1 MKLLRFFT
9 PTFPRPATLLLVA
22 SLLTACNNKSETP
35 APIATASAPKLE
47 ASAPAAAAT
56 PSGPPISVTTVR
68 AQKRDLP
75 VLINAT
81 GTVASLSS
89 VEVKSQ
95 VTSVISKVHFKEG
108 QFVRKGELLF
118 TLDSRTDEANV
129 AKAQAQ
135 LARDKATLADAQRQL
150 ERSKQLLAQ
159 GFISQSAVDTSQALV
174 DAQTALIVSDQ
185 AAINS
190 ARVPLSYARITATS
204 AGRAGA
210 IAVFPGSAVQ
220 ANQTSLVTLT
230 QLDPIAVAF
239 NLPQRNLADA
249 LAALKN
255 GGTPVTATL
264 PDKGGTLTG
273 RLQFVDNMV
282 DAASGT
288 VKVKAVM
295 DNRNGKLWPGAFVDV
310 AMTVSTLKDAV
321 IVPQATIVQAAR
333 GTIVY
338 VVEAGKAASRPIKI
352 LYSQGEDAAVTGV
365 TAGEAIVLDGRQNMR
380 PGAAVVERE
389 PKPAALPAKP

>member
-1 MKLLRFFT
+1 
-9 PTFPRPATLLLVA
+9 
-22 SLLTACNNKSETP
+22 
-35 APIATASAPKLE
+35 
-47 ASAPAAAAT
+47 
-56 PSGPPISVTTVR
+56 
-68 AQKRDLP
+68 
-75 VLINAT
+75 
-81 GTVASLSS
+81 
-89 VEVKSQ
+89 
-95 VTSVISKVHFKEG
+95 VHFKEG

-159 GFISQSAVDTSQALV
+159 GFISQSAVDTSQSLV
-174 DAQTALIVSDQ
+174 DAQTALIISDQ

-220 ANQTSLVTLT
+220 ANQTTLVTLT

-273 RLQFVDNMV
+273 RLQFVDNTV